1 MTTYRPYEPL
11 KVTIPAGSDVS
22 GPIDISDKA
31 LFALE
36 VPDGNSNTFAVE
48 VRSLLNPVNW
58 LAVTAAESPS
68 ENQIR
73 YTTDNQTKT
82 YPLGTIR
89 LKLDAVASSALT
101 VALHLKS

>member
-31 LFALE
+31 VISLE
-36 VPDGNSNTFAVE
+36 VPAGNSNTYAIE
-48 VRSLLNPVNW
+48 TRSILNPAVW
-58 LAVTAAESPS
+58 LSVLGARTPS
-68 ENQIR
+68 
-73 YTTDNQTKT
+73 DNQVGYNAVDVSTL

-89 LKLDAVASSALT
+89 LKLNTTVGSALT

>member
-31 LFALE
+31 VISLE
-36 VPDGNSNTFAVE
+36 VPAGNSNTFAVE
-48 VRSLLNPVNW
+48 ARSILNPATW
-58 LAVTAAESPS
+58 LFLIAARTPIGNQVSYNTVDVTKLYS
-68 ENQIR
+68 I
-73 YTTDNQTKT
+73 
-82 YPLGTIR
+82 GTIR
-89 LKLDAVASSALT
+89 LRLNTTVGSALT